1 MASFNKVLL
10 MGNLTRDPQLRYLPN
25 SQTAICEFGIASNRK
40 YKTSSGEER
49 EEVLFVDCTAWGR
62 QGEVINQ
69 WCTKGKPIFVEG
81 HLKLDTWEDKSGGG
95 KRSKISVVVDNFQF
109 IGGRDDAGGA
119 GGGGGARES
128 YARGGG
134 GGGSGSGSGSGGGG
148 GDEYDQRP
156 RGASRGAAPQ
166 PAAAGRQAAEQPFD
180 DQEQFGEEDIPF

>member
-25 SQTAICEFGIASNRK
+25 SQTAVCEFGLASNRK
-40 YKTSSGEER
+40 YKTSSGEDR

-69 WCTKGKPIFVEG
+69 WCQKGKPIFVEG

-95 KRSKISVVVDNFQF
+95 KRSKISVVVENFQF
-109 IGGRDDAGGA
+109 IGGRDEA
-119 GGGGGARES
+119 
-128 YARGGG
+128 GG
-134 GGGSGSGSGSGGGG
+134 GGGSGGGGRESYSRGGSGGE
-148 GDEYDQRP
+148 GDEFDQRP
-156 RGASRGAAPQ
+156 QRSGRAAPA
-166 PAAAGRQAAEQPFD
+166 PAAAARQPAEQPFD

>member
-25 SQTAICEFGIASNRK
+25 SQTAVCEFGLASNRK
-40 YKTSSGEER
+40 YKTSSGEDR

-69 WCTKGKPIFVEG
+69 WCQKGKPIFVEG

-109 IGGRDDAGGA
+109 LGGRDD
-119 GGGGGARES
+119 
-128 YARGGG
+128 
-134 GGGSGSGSGSGGGG
+134 SGSGGGG
-148 GDEYDQRP
+148 GRESAPRTGSDEYDQRSQ
-156 RGASRGAAPQ
+156 RGGVRGAPQ

>member
-25 SQTAICEFGIASNRK
+25 SQTAVCEFGLASNRK
-40 YKTSSGEER
+40 YKTSSGEDR

-69 WCTKGKPIFVEG
+69 WCQKGKPIFVEG

-95 KRSKISVVVDNFQF
+95 KRSKISVVVENFQF
-109 IGGRDDAGGA
+109 IGGRDEA
-119 GGGGGARES
+119 
-128 YARGGG
+128 GG
-134 GGGSGSGSGSGGGG
+134 GGGSGGGGRESYSRGGSGGE
-148 GDEYDQRP
+148 GDEFDQRP
-156 RGASRGAAPQ
+156 QRSSRAAPA
-166 PAAAGRQAAEQPFD
+166 PAAAARQPAEQPFD

>member
-25 SQTAICEFGIASNRK
+25 SQTAVCEFGLASNRK
-40 YKTSSGEER
+40 YKTSSGEDR

-69 WCTKGKPIFVEG
+69 WCQKGKPIFVEG
-81 HLKLDTWEDKSGGG
+81 HLKLDTWEDKGGGG

-109 IGGRDDAGGA
+109 LGGRDDAGGGA
-119 GGGGGARES
+119 GGGGAGAGRES
-128 YARGGG
+128 APRGGGDEFDQRPQRG
-134 GGGSGSGSGSGGGG
+134 GGGSGG
-148 GDEYDQRP
+148 
-156 RGASRGAAPQ
+156 RGAPQ

>member
-25 SQTAICEFGIASNRK
+25 SQTAVCEFGLASNRK
-40 YKTSSGEER
+40 YKTSSGEDR

-69 WCTKGKPIFVEG
+69 WCQKGKPIFVEG

-109 IGGRDDAGGA
+109 LGGREDAGG
-119 GGGGGARES
+119 
-128 YARGGG
+128 
-134 GGGSGSGSGSGGGG
+134 GSGGGG
-148 GDEYDQRP
+148 AGRESASHGGSDEYDQRP
-156 RGASRGAAPQ
+156 QRGGARGAPQ